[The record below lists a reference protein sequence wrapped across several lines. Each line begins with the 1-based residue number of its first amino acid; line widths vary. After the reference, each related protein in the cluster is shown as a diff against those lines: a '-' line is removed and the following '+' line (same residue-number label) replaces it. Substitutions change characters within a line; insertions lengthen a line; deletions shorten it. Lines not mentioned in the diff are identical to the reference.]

1 MIAKTLHEAADKH
14 HVDELLVGA
23 GPILGLSQFEGLLV
37 QFVELVVVD
46 DDLLSGLGVA
56 VRQHGHGLVG
66 DVVQERLHFGEQR
79 LGFGRQRG
87 SRVGAAGG
95 FGDVT
100 SQIAHTFESGGQT
113 HGGNNHAKIGGN
125 RVLLGQQLHALVDNA
140 GFEGIDFDVAV
151 DNGLGGF
158 KILVQQRVAGTVDR
172 PANAFDHV
180 VEIIGNGLE
189 LFVENNAHVTCLSML
204 HNFRSG
210 NTFHKFIRET
220 PYS

>member
-1 MIAKTLHEAADKH
+1 MA
-14 HVDELLVGA
+14 
-23 GPILGLSQFEGLLV
+23 
-37 QFVELVVVD
+37 
-46 DDLLSGLGVA
+46 
-56 VRQHGHGLVG
+56 
-66 DVVQERLHFGEQR
+66 
-79 LGFGRQRG
+79 
-87 SRVGAAGG
+87 
-95 FGDVT
+95 

-113 HGGNNHAKIGGN
+113 HSGNNHAQIGGN

-140 GFEGIDFDVAV
+140 GFEGIDFDVAI

-180 VEIIGNGLE
+180 VEIIGNSLE

-210 NTFHKFIRET
+210 NTFHKFIRKT

>member
-1 MIAKTLHEAADKH
+1 M
-14 HVDELLVGA
+14 
-23 GPILGLSQFEGLLV
+23 
-37 QFVELVVVD
+37 
-46 DDLLSGLGVA
+46 
-56 VRQHGHGLVG
+56 
-66 DVVQERLHFGEQR
+66 
-79 LGFGRQRG
+79 
-87 SRVGAAGG
+87 
-95 FGDVT
+95 T

-140 GFEGIDFDVAV
+140 GFEGIDFDVAI

-158 KILVQQRVAGTVDR
+158 KILVQQRVSGTVDR